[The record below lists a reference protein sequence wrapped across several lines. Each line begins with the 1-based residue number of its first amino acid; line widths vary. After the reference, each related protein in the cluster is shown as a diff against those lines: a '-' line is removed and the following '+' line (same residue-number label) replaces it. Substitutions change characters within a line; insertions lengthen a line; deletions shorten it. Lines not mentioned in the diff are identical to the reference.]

1 MDGVISAAREEA
13 THDPV
18 VVVCNELTEATR
30 SGLIDGILS
39 AVISTRTATVAE
51 RTVEAMA
58 RILDNPGTAL
68 PAQIFV
74 PFDLFIAENI

>member
-1 MDGVISAAREEA
+1 
-13 THDPV
+13 
-18 VVVCNELTEATR
+18 VCNELTEATR

-39 AVISTRTATVAE
+39 AVISTRTVTVAE
-51 RTVEAMA
+51 RTVEAMV
-58 RILDNPGTAL
+58 RMLENPGAAL